1 MEEKKLADIA
11 LNEVEY
17 TIKISLANDKIMI
30 ESKEKEGD
38 IPFCYKVY
46 NTYEDFKKIN
56 RLKISLSTPG
66 GIFFQILKKNK

>member
-1 MEEKKLADIA
+1 MEEKKLANIT

-56 RLKISLSTPG
+56 TLRSVYLHLEA
-66 GIFFQILKKNK
+66 FFCHFLIKSI